1 MLWFLPFAHNFFP
14 LHIHTCGVVQSA
26 LNEFLF
32 LDDTVPTSGILKQ
45 HLRSKHQQHRTSNS
59 SVGGA
64 GSQVSIEDVT
74 DEDEYYHYGAGNSR
88 RRLSE
93 GSVNPY
99 SKHHSPPPAYLVDL
113 PEDQVEENSLSELI
127 DSSVRHSFVCILTNN
142 NNNNM
147 SFLCFTTSFLGGL

>member
-1 MLWFLPFAHNFFP
+1 MLTTFFP
-14 LHIHTCGVVQSA
+14 PIHICGVVQSA

-32 LDDTVPTSGILKQ
+32 LDDTIPTSGILKQHQQ

-59 SVGGA
+59 SVGGP

-88 RRLSE
+88 RKLSE

-113 PEDQVEENSLSELI
+113 PEDQVEGNSLLVNSLI
-127 DSSVRHSFVCILTNN
+127 PQFAIPLYA
-142 NNNNM
+142 
-147 SFLCFTTSFLGGL
+147 FLSKIIICRSCVLIPVFRGL